1 MLRVLRHTI
10 MVGHCS
16 AWTRCD
22 FTFDFIGFYLLYG
35 CDLWFYINYTNNFW
49 GILTVFFTFLFGC
62 FHREKSINYKLI
74 IKNCCVIETIEFR
87 MNDSIQS
94 SLIQPMNSHCKV
106 YIVGV
111 AFNLGTRQCPVQ
123 DELNQVPSAPC
134 PLCSTIT
141 RSRIFERDM
150 HGTYAICMSR
160 SKSRSPRVK
169 WPGPSAQC
177 PQIEPEVLDL

>member
-1 MLRVLRHTI
+1 ML
-10 MVGHCS
+10 GHCS

-22 FTFDFIGFYLLYG
+22 FTFDFTYSMGVICDFIFIPTIFGEYLQ
-35 CDLWFYINYTNNFW
+35 F
-49 GILTVFFTFLFGC
+49 FFTFLFGC

-111 AFNLGTRQCPVQ
+111 AFNLGTR
-123 DELNQVPSAPC
+123 
-134 PLCSTIT
+134 
-141 RSRIFERDM
+141 
-150 HGTYAICMSR
+150 
-160 SKSRSPRVK
+160 
-169 WPGPSAQC
+169 
-177 PQIEPEVLDL
+177 